1 MNHDKTLG
9 QMIDDRLKA
18 IGMTKAEFGRRI
30 STSRQNVSLILRKE
44 SMDTKL
50 LQKISVVLD
59 HDFFSDLGT
68 TTGGGMQRIDITL
81 SEVRVIGIV
90 KVDT

>member
-1 MNHDKTLG
+1 MIHDKTLG
-9 QMIDDRLKA
+9 QMIDDRLKV

-30 STSRQNVSLILRKE
+30 NTSRQNVSLILRKE

-59 HDFFSDLGT
+59 HDFFSDLSRTSGA
-68 TTGGGMQRIDITL
+68 GSQRIDFTL

-90 KVDT
+90 KIDQ

>member
-1 MNHDKTLG
+1 MIQDQILG
-9 QMIDDRLKA
+9 QMIADRLKA
-18 IGMTKAEFGRRI
+18 IGMNKAEFGRRI

-50 LQKISVVLD
+50 LQKISEVLD
-59 HDFFSDLGT
+59 HDFFSALST
-68 TTGGGMQRIDITL
+68 KTGGGVQRIDLTF

-90 KVDT
+90 KVEG